1 MEKILSVYKL
11 FWRKQQTLAQDS
23 TSPDQRIEK
32 NTTSLGILIFDI
44 HLKEGVVVINKDA
57 QNLYIYIWI
66 L

>member
-23 TSPDQRIEK
+23 TSPDQRIKK

-44 HLKEGVVVINKDA
+44 HPKEGVVINKDA